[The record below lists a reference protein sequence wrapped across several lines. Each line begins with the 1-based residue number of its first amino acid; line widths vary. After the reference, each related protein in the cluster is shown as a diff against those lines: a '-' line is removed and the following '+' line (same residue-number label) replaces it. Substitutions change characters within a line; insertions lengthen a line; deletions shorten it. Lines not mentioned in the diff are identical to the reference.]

1 VRKENVQAIEM
12 IRQLPSLHGLTELV
26 KINKGYSPD
35 RKYLVTVGEMRY
47 MVRIADLVH
56 HDKRAKEFSLLQD
69 LAKQGVR
76 THKAV
81 EYTLFQEANVSAM
94 VVSFLE
100 GTPADEVIQEL
111 SDAEQF

>member
-1 VRKENVQAIEM
+1 
-12 IRQLPSLHGLTELV
+12 
-26 KINKGYSPD
+26 
-35 RKYLVTVGEMRY
+35 MRY

-56 HDKRAKEFSLLQD
+56 HEKRAKEFSLLQD

-81 EYTLFQEANVSAM
+81 DYALFQEANVSAM

-100 GTPADEVIQEL
+100 GTPADEVMQDFT
-111 SDAEQF
+111 DAEQFHLGLAAGKELRKIHQVSPHK

>member
-1 VRKENVQAIEM
+1 M

-56 HDKRAKEFSLLQD
+56 HDKRAKRVF
-69 LAKQGVR
+69 LAPR
-76 THKAV
+76 
-81 EYTLFQEANVSAM
+81 
-94 VVSFLE
+94 
-100 GTPADEVIQEL
+100 L
-111 SDAEQF
+111 SKTGCKNA